1 MIHSG
6 LDLRSKSTAFQG
18 LWICEWRA
26 AYNQS
31 IFFYFFEIKF
41 DNIDADLEELEEDNG
56 DEDADEG
63 NEDADED
70 SEEELGQPVKR
81 RKPNNEK
88 KDKKI

>member
-1 MIHSG
+1 MQ
-6 LDLRSKSTAFQG
+6 R
-18 LWICEWRA
+18 

-31 IFFYFFEIKF
+31 IFFYFFETKF
-41 DNIDADLEELEEDNG
+41 DDNIDADLEELEED
-56 DEDADEG
+56 DED

-88 KDKKI
+88 PDKKI

>member
-1 MIHSG
+1 MQ
-6 LDLRSKSTAFQG
+6 R
-18 LWICEWRA
+18 

-31 IFFYFFEIKF
+31 IFFYFFETKF

-56 DEDADEG
+56 DNEDADEVNEDADEG